1 MNIIKNS
8 IILFS
13 ASLSFILL
21 GCADKNSATQIEY
34 LKKELAALKSNSK
47 TADDILILKNEIAS
61 LKEENEAVKKRQF
74 ADSKTLQQSQDK
86 ISELSQLST
95 VRDNGSRVL
104 NQRIDSLVN
113 LLPVSELATWKSS
126 GLIECRA
133 LTIKEA
139 SSASFTT
146 LTPTDIKLSKTSNS
160 YVYIGAAGEFQGVM
174 AKSESG
180 YMAALSVSKNESEL
194 STLSP
199 DESFTKIFA
208 QQDKGGFKSAEKN
221 EDQQSVALFRLNENK
236 QGFLYIKD
244 PRNTLVA
251 AAKGLNISKGDEK
264 VFQVVTA
271 KRGAKMMFFDDVG
284 DTAKIGL
291 GLKDDNGEPVITV
304 QGATKFDVLYPKLDS
319 SK

>member
-8 IILFS
+8 IILS
-13 ASLSFILL
+13 LASISFILI
-21 GCADKNSATQIEY
+21 GCTDKKTAAQIED
-34 LKKELAALKSNSK
+34 LKKELATLKSNSK

-61 LKEENEAVKKRQF
+61 LKEENDAAKKRQL
-74 ADSKTLQQSQDK
+74 ADSKTLQLSQDK
-86 ISELSQLST
+86 ISELSQLSQ
-95 VRDNGSRVL
+95 VHDNGFRALS
-104 NQRIDSLVN
+104 QRIDSLITV
-113 LLPVSELATWKSS
+113 LPISELALWKNA
-126 GLIECRA
+126 GLIECRQ

-139 SSASFTT
+139 SSASVAT
-146 LTPTDIKLSKTSNS
+146 LTPTNISLNKSTNS
-160 YVYIGAAGEFQGVM
+160 YVYIGALGEFQGVM

-194 STLSP
+194 STVSP
-199 DESFTKIFA
+199 NESYTKISS
-208 QQDKGGFKSAEKN
+208 QQDSGGFKSALKDDEKQSVVLMRQTEKN
-221 EDQQSVALFRLNENK
+221 R
-236 QGFLYIKD
+236 GFLYIND
-244 PRNTLVA
+244 SINTLIA
-251 AAKGLNISKGDEK
+251 AASGLNISKGDEK

-271 KRGAKMMFFDDVG
+271 KRGAKMMFFDDIG